1 MDTAYDAILARVK
14 PGAVLRTPD
23 AKTGKPF
30 TVGAVDA
37 EGVSIRTSTGG
48 HVRISLFAF
57 EVAAKYLSDRGHR
70 GDNWLKVSDE
80 EFQGLLSL
88 ENDRVRAGSYLLAV
102 LAAAGV
108 VEVDGGRP
116 NRVRVR

>member
-1 MDTAYDAILARVK
+1 MDTPFDAILAKVK
-14 PGAVLRTPD
+14 PGTVLRTPD

-30 TVGAVDA
+30 TVDA
-37 EGVSIRTSTGG
+37 LDPEGVSIRTSSGG
-48 HVRISLFAF
+48 FVRISMFAF
-57 EVAAKYLSDRGHR
+57 DVAAKYLADRGHR

-80 EFQGLLSL
+80 DFQALLNM

-108 VEVDGGRP
+108 VDVDGGRP
-116 NRVRVR
+116 NKVRVK